1 MKLGIYGA
9 GSLGKKIY
17 DVALRINEN
26 EQKWDEILFID
37 DVRQEKEYYL
47 GRVIKMDEARNIGAD
62 IESVVGLGTPK
73 HRRNMVATLRENHIA
88 LTNIIDPT
96 VIISPTAKIN
106 TGVIILPYSS
116 VASDAVI
123 EENVL
128 VQPYIHVAHDV
139 TIGSNSVLSANV
151 SIGGN
156 VQLGN
161 DCYIGMGAVIREKL
175 TIESRSIVGMGAVVL
190 KNVDSGSVVVGN
202 PARVIRKD
210 ESGNVFK

>member
-26 EQKWDEILFID
+26 EHRWDEILFID

-47 GRVIKMDEARNIGAD
+47 GRVIKIDEAKTFGTD
-62 IESVVGLGTPK
+62 IETVVGLGTPK
-73 HRRNMVATLRENHIA
+73 HRRNMAAKLRENDIS

-139 TIGSNSVLSANV
+139 TIGANSVLSANV
-151 SIGGN
+151 AVGGN
-156 VQLGN
+156 VHLED
-161 DCYIGMGAVIREKL
+161 DCYVGMGAVIREEV

-190 KNVDSGSVVVGN
+190 KNVDSDSVMVGN
-202 PARVIRKD
+202 PARVIRRNETGD
-210 ESGNVFK
+210 VFK